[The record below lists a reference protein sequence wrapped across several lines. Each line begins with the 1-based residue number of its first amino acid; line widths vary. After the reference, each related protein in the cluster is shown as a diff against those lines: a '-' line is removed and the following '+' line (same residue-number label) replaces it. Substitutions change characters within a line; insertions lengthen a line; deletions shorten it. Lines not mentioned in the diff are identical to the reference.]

1 MLLSMMLILA
11 TTSALLELMIAAKI
25 PAWRRLAG
33 KSPLFNLLN
42 SLVISFIVGLAFGG
56 SGLVAMGAGVISTIL
71 TVPGYALL
79 KWAYDSPQAAQR
91 GGNQLKYYSDKTK
104 TVTKDTLHLIYKILR
119 IITFPIW
126 ASRSILEKL
135 QLYMNKYRA
144 FKARHISRNQ
154 A

>member
-11 TTSALLELMIAAKI
+11 ATSALLELMIAAKI

-56 SGLVAMGAGVISTIL
+56 SGLIAMGAGVISTIL

-79 KWAYDSPQAAQR
+79 KWAYDSPQAQAR
-91 GGNQLKYYSDKTK
+91 GGNQLKYFSDKSK
-104 TVTKDTLHLIYKILR
+104 VVVSDTIKIIYKILR
-119 IITFPIW
+119 VITFPLW
-126 ASRSILEKL
+126 GSRIARD
-135 QLYMNKYRA
+135 KYRN
-144 FKARHISRNQ
+144 FKLRTPQN
-154 A
+154 